1 MDMTE
6 QRILIRGGTVIDVE
20 SGAAQPSTDVLI
32 EGEHIAAVGPDLDAA
47 GAEIIDATDRIVVP
61 GFVDVHRHAWQAALR
76 ATAVD
81 VDLQTYLER
90 ILGQFGP
97 RFAAEHIGTATL
109 AGALECLDA
118 GVTTLMDFSHALHSP
133 AHADA
138 AVDALDDSGIRA
150 VFGYG
155 FAMYGERDFA
165 DVRRVRTSLLA
176 NDAARVTMALAP
188 VGPSFTP
195 IDVVRED
202 WALADELGLRL
213 TFHVSASPVAE
224 RPVTTLREHGLLR
237 AGSLYIHGGSL
248 DDDELALI
256 GSSGGYAGSTPAAE
270 AQLTGG
276 TPVIGRLRRAGVLT
290 GLGVDAVTSVP
301 GDMFSTMRAALVGS
315 QIADKE
321 PLTAVDVLR
330 MATLDGATALGLG
343 DRTGSLTPGKQADV
357 VLLRTDDLN
366 LLTADHDAADA
377 VVASAHGGNVDT
389 VLVAGQVVKTG
400 GRLARTDLDAVTA
413 AVREVAATVRD

>member
-1 MDMTE
+1 MPLHRTV
-6 QRILIRGGTVIDVE
+6 IRGGTVIDVE
-20 SGAAQPSTDVLI
+20 AGTALPSTDVLV
-32 EGEHIAAVGPDLDAA
+32 EGEHIIAVGPGLDVP
-47 GAEIIDATDRIVVP
+47 GAEIIDATDRIVLP

-76 ATAVD
+76 GTAID
-81 VDLQTYLER
+81 IDLQTYLER

-97 RFAAEHIGTATL
+97 RFAAEHLGTATL

-133 AHADA
+133 AHTDA

-155 FAMYGERDFA
+155 FPMYGERDFA
-165 DVRRVRTSLLA
+165 DVRRVRTTHLA
-176 NDAARVTMALAP
+176 DDAARVTMALAP

-213 TFHVSASPVAE
+213 TFHVSSGPVAV
-224 RPVTTLREHGLLR
+224 RPVTALRDHGLLR
-237 AGSLYIHGGSL
+237 AGSLYIHGSSL
-248 DDDELALI
+248 DDGELALI
-256 GSSGGYAGSTPAAE
+256 ASSGGFAGSTPAAE

-276 TPVIGRLRRAGVLT
+276 EPVVGRLRRAGVVT
-290 GLGVDAVTSVP
+290 GLGVDAVTSVA

-321 PLTAVDVLR
+321 PLTAADVLR

-343 DRTGSLTPGKQADV
+343 HRTGSLTPGKQADV
-357 VLLRTDDLN
+357 VLLRADDLN
-366 LLTADHDAADA
+366 LLATDDAASA
-377 VVASAHGGNVDT
+377 VVAFAHAGNVDT
-389 VLVAGQVVKTG
+389 VLVAGRVVKAG

-413 AVREVAATVRD
+413 AIREVAVTVRG

>member
-1 MDMTE
+1 MPQKRTV
-6 QRILIRGGTVIDVE
+6 IRGGTVIDVE
-20 SGAAQPSTDVLI
+20 AGTALPATDVLV
-32 EGEHIAAVGPDLDAA
+32 EGEHIVAVGPGLDAR
-47 GAEIIDATDRIVVP
+47 GAEIIDAADRMVLP

-76 ATAVD
+76 ATAID

-97 RFAAEHIGTATL
+97 RFSAAHIGTATL

-133 AHADA
+133 AHTDA
-138 AVDALDDSGIRA
+138 ATDALEDSGIRA

-155 FAMYGERDFA
+155 FPMYGERDFA
-165 DVRRVRTSLLA
+165 DVRRIRSIRLA
-176 NDAARVTMALAP
+176 DDAARVTMALAP

-213 TFHVSASPVAE
+213 TFHVSSGPVAT
-224 RPVTTLREHGLLR
+224 RPVTTLRDHGLLR
-237 AGSLYIHGGSL
+237 EGSLYIHGSSL
-248 DDDELALI
+248 DDDELKLI
-256 GSSGGYAGSTPAAE
+256 ASSGGHAGSTPAAE

-276 TPVIGRLRRAGVLT
+276 EPVIGRLRRAGVVT
-290 GLGVDAVTSVP
+290 GLGVDAVTSVA

-321 PLTAVDVLR
+321 PLTALDVLR

-343 DRTGSLTPGKQADV
+343 DRTGSITPGKQADV
-357 VLLRTDDLN
+357 VLLRADDLN
-366 LLTADHDAADA
+366 LLAADDAAGA
-377 VVASAHGGNVDT
+377 VVSSAHAGNVDT
-389 VLVAGQVVKTG
+389 VLVAGRVVKTG

-413 AVREVAATVRD
+413 ATREVAAAVRG